1 MGSGRNPLRS
11 ISTLSSFSKGFNR
24 SSRPRGDFMFISQM
38 EAALTQIKVSSER
51 IKDLASLPSLMLF
64 HSHQSRA

>member
-1 MGSGRNPLRS
+1 
-11 ISTLSSFSKGFNR
+11 
-24 SSRPRGDFMFISQM
+24 MFISQM

-51 IKDLASLPSLMLF
+51 IKDLASLPSLVLF